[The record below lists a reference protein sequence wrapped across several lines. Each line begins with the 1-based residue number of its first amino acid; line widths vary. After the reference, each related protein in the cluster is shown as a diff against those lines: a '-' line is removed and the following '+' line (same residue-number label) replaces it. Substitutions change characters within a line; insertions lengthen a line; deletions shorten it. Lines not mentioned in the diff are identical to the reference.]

1 MNLRGIDFG
10 TVLGATGVQG
20 FFGEGYWFHQFLRP
34 IGLRFNRMTFVAKTT
49 TLDAHTGNMP
59 LREYNLT
66 PLELFPKCIIVRPWK
81 GVVLSSVGLSGPG
94 AEELFESNVWQGRK
108 QPFFISF
115 MSVTQSPLTR
125 IKELE
130 QFVTLFKEY
139 LPEFRAP
146 VGLQI
151 NFSCPNIGLNLE
163 ELVNE
168 VGEALSV
175 ASALWIP
182 LVPKF
187 NVMLPIK
194 AAQEISEHHACDALC
209 VSNTIPWGEFPERV
223 GWEELFGSPE
233 SPLAHLGGGGLS
245 GKPLLQL
252 LIEWIIKARKAGIQK
267 PINAGGGILSLKDAY
282 AVMDAGASSIFLG
295 SIAILRPWRVRRI
308 VARITRTLL

>member
-10 TVLGATGVQG
+10 TILGASGVQG

-34 IGLRFNRMTFVAKTT
+34 LGLRFDRMTFVAKTT
-49 TLDAHTGNMP
+49 TLDARAGNMQ
-59 LREYNLT
+59 LRENNLT
-66 PLELFPKCIIVRPWK
+66 PVEFFPNSIIVRPWK
-81 GVVLSSVGLSGPG
+81 GVILNSVGLSGPG
-94 AEELFESNVWQGRK
+94 AEKLFERKLWQGRK

-125 IKELE
+125 IKELD
-130 QFVTLFKEY
+130 QFVTLFKEQ
-139 LPEFRAP
+139 LSEFRAP

-151 NFSCPNIGLNLE
+151 NFSCPNIGLNLK

-168 VGEALSV
+168 VGEALSI
-175 ASALWIP
+175 ASVLGIP

-187 NVMLPIK
+187 NVTLPIK
-194 AAQEISEHHACDALC
+194 AVQEISEHYACDALC
-209 VSNTIPWGEFPERV
+209 VSNTIPWGELPEHIN
-223 GWEELFGSPE
+223 WEKLFGSLE

-245 GKPLLQL
+245 GKPLLPL
-252 LIEWIIKARKAGIQK
+252 LIEWVIQARKAGIQK

-282 AVMDAGASSIFLG
+282 AVMEAGASSIFLG

-308 VARITRTLL
+308 VDHITSQ